1 MEENKKFLSSLN
13 FWKGVSLFLLIICV
27 VLAVMIY
34 QDKNEQNVSIP
45 QASVD
50 KAMKFING
58 YLLGGETSASLV
70 KVYEE
75 ATPYYK
81 IDISI
86 NGTTFPSFISLDGKY
101 IFPNEPYEIS
111 DLFNSEINDTD
122 GNFKEIV
129 NAEVCSEN
137 DKPIIYF
144 FGLSTC
150 PHCSWEEPIIK
161 EVVDKFGDKI
171 SYHENIDSSNDKEV
185 FQKFSTG
192 SYPLLVLGCKYY
204 RLGSGENEGADKEKA
219 TLTKLICNLTQNQP
233 EEICK

>member
-1 MEENKKFLSSLN
+1 MEENKKSNFLSSLN
-13 FWKGVSLFLLIICV
+13 FWKGVVLVLLIVCI

-34 QDKNEQNVSIP
+34 QGKNTEENSKIP

-58 YLLGGETSASLV
+58 YLLGGETSATLV

-75 ATPYYK
+75 ATPYYR
-81 IDISI
+81 IDINV
-86 NGTTFPSFISLDGKY
+86 NGTTFPSYISSNGKY

-111 DLFNSEINDTD
+111 DLFNDEISDAD

-137 DKPIIYF
+137 GKPIIYF

-150 PHCSWEEPIIK
+150 PHCLWEEPIIK
-161 EVVDKFGDKI
+161 EVVAKFGDKI
-171 SYHENIDSSNDKEV
+171 SYHENIDSSNDKEI
-185 FQKFSTG
+185 FRS
-192 SYPLLVLGCKYY
+192 LVL
-204 RLGSGENEGADKEKA
+204 A
-219 TLTKLICNLTQNQP
+219 LILP
-233 EEICK
+233 